1 MEASKSLL
9 KKLFLRMTLA
19 AAALSGLLLFVG
31 TSSAEARDWDG
42 CQRRVN
48 RAEWRLDEAIQHHGY
63 YSRQAFHRR
72 EELREERWR
81 CFRQRE
87 EWREHHRDRFR
98 DRD

>member
-48 RAEWRLDEAIQHHGY
+48 RAEWRLDEAVRHHGF
-63 YSRQAFHRR
+63 YSREAQIRR
-72 EELREERWR
+72 EELRGERAR
-81 CFRQRE
+81 CFRDHR
-87 EWREHHRDRFR
+87 EWR
-98 DRD
+98 